1 MSQTTKLNL
10 LSMDA
15 LDRFKRRIQEEQARL
30 ALEADENMPVDR
42 LYELI
47 HETADESTPDTD
59 KGHGVAVLLS
69 LALENPGFATSE
81 IPHISFSEW
90 EETGNECTPIAL
102 IREHIYQ
109 WLVAELEAYSK
120 QDNL

>member
-15 LDRFKRRIQEEQARL
+15 LDTFKRRIEEERGSL
-30 ALEADENMPVDR
+30 ALEENENIPSDR

-47 HETADESTPDTD
+47 REVADESTPDTD
-59 KGHGVAVLLS
+59 QGQGVAALLS
-69 LALENPGFATSE
+69 LALENPGFATGE
-81 IPHISFSEW
+81 IPHISLTEW
-90 EETGNECTPIAL
+90 EEMGNECTPIAL
-102 IREHIYQ
+102 IREHIYL
-109 WLVAELEAYSK
+109 WLVAELESYCQ